1 MKLIG
6 ERMANSCVRGM
17 LVMATFLFFVLI
29 GTDAFAAKRVLW
41 ESRDQFVAIED
52 ADAVKGGSPIPN
64 NHPVELGQ
72 DRLAEILSSI
82 QLRPEVF
89 GVSIPFLSDG
99 KTNATVR
106 PLFTDQSV
114 GFLVSYLQ
122 DAFRQAKPNEDVTF
136 AIVGLHSSPGGLAKS
151 PMATAGR
158 MFYQG
163 GKINLIIGK
172 AQYDY
177 SERKDRRLDPFTPGN
192 REYIADG
199 TWTLIPQGTSPDVT
213 IARRDW
219 LVFSDDWKP
228 EYSYATSSGK
238 SGAAEPTGSEA
249 FKNLFSGKAGKT
261 AERINVLKELREQ
274 GVITEEEYRA
284 KRLKILD
291 EL

>member
-6 ERMANSCVRGM
+6 NRMFNCYVRGA
-17 LVMATFLFFVLI
+17 LVMATFLSFALI

-41 ESRDQFVAIED
+41 ESRDQFVAIEE

-64 NHPVELGQ
+64 NHPVEIGQ

-82 QLRPEVF
+82 QLRPGVF
-89 GVSIPFLSDG
+89 GVSVPFLSDP
-99 KTNATVR
+99 KANATVR

-114 GFLVSYLQ
+114 GFLVPYFQ

-136 AIVGLHSSPGGLAKS
+136 AIVGLHLSAGGLAKS

-192 REYIADG
+192 REYTADG
-199 TWTLIPQGTSPDVT
+199 TWALIPQGTTPEVT
-213 IARRDW
+213 MVRRDW
-219 LVFSDDWKP
+219 LAFSDDWKP

-238 SGAAEPTGSEA
+238 SGVPEPTTSDA
-249 FKNLFSGKAGKT
+249 LRNLFSGKAGKT
-261 AERINVLKELREQ
+261 AERINVLKELRDQ